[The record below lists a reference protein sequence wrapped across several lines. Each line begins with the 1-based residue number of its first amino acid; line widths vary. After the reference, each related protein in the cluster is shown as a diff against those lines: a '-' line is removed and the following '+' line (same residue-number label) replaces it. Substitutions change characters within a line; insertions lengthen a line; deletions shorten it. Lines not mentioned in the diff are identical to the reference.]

1 MNKYKTS
8 GTIKKLKKVQLE
20 ILLSVVDICD
30 RNGIKYYLIGG
41 TLLGAVRHKGF
52 IPWDDDIDIAM
63 LRDDYEKFN
72 NCWENENPDD
82 LIMQN
87 KEKDERVHQSFTK
100 IRKKGTKLVEKE
112 TMHSGIFKGIAIDI
126 FPLDKIPEKDNLFLK
141 FNYTIYRFLMSV
153 CLYKNGYRL
162 YRSTTIKL

>member
-1 MNKYKTS
+1 MAQLKE
-8 GTIKKLKKVQLE
+8 LKKVQLE

-87 KEKDERVHQSFTK
+87 KEKM
-100 IRKKGTKLVEKE
+100 KE
-112 TMHSGIFKGIAIDI
+112 FI
-126 FPLDKIPEKDNLFLK
+126 NLSQK
-141 FNYTIYRFLMSV
+141 
-153 CLYKNGYRL
+153 
-162 YRSTTIKL
+162 